1 MHGDGRPARAARL
14 REGKFAGNA
23 TPCGSTR
30 PVPPKELFLPDI
42 DPHWSV
48 ASRRLPPPES
58 AHATRTRDLG
68 LPAKA
73 VLTERAISDL
83 ALRSRTRAE
92 FRRELATLLGR
103 TLHFDQLIL
112 GAERDRSEPLTAHA
126 GAPRERATPRPPG
139 GTPPVSWHWRSAIG
153 SHWLEVVCAQ
163 GVSDEECA
171 TWLALLPA
179 IKLAE
184 AHWLAVE
191 SLRSVGP
198 RRVAERPSEPQER
211 TAAPVEP
218 STVSPT
224 SADHS
229 GPSRTYVNAVR
240 DALRHLHEVSRLS
253 SNPLIDSRVVAAR
266 FVVGAAEGG
275 RVRALQQVLTELVRD
290 LGNQSTTIFWHRAL
304 HHTYVS
310 PADTQLR
317 AAELSRTSYGSYRR
331 FVSRGVSEVAMRL
344 WMLERAAE
352 LRET

>member
-1 MHGDGRPARAARL
+1 V
-14 REGKFAGNA
+14 NA
-23 TPCGSTR
+23 TPCESASR
-30 PVPPKELFLPDI
+30 LKPPVPLKELFLPDI

-68 LPAKA
+68 RPAKA
-73 VLTERAISDL
+73 TLTERAISDL

-103 TLHFDQLIL
+103 TLRFDQLVL
-112 GAERDRSEPLTAHA
+112 GAERDRSDPLTAHG
-126 GAPRERATPRPPG
+126 GAPRERATSQPPG
-139 GTPPVSWHWRSAIG
+139 SASPVSWQWRSAIG

-163 GVSDEECA
+163 GVSDDERR
-171 TWLALLPA
+171 TWLAVLPA

-191 SLRSVGP
+191 SLRSVGS
-198 RRVAERPSEPQER
+198 RRVAERAPESAER
-211 TAAPVEP
+211 TGAPVEP
-218 STVSPT
+218 TATPAAV
-224 SADHS
+224 ADHAA
-229 GPSRTYVNAVR
+229 PSRTYVNAVR

-253 SNPLIDSRVVAAR
+253 SNPLIDARVVSAR
-266 FVVGAAEGG
+266 FVVGASEGG
-275 RVRALQQVLTELVRD
+275 RVRVLQQLLTELVRD
-290 LGNQSTTIFWHRAL
+290 LGNHSTTTFWHRAL
-304 HHTYVS
+304 HHTYIA

-331 FVSRGVSEVAMRL
+331 FVSRGVSEIAMRL